1 MGKKVNPK
9 IFRIGITRTW
19 PSRWFGVGEKY
30 RRSVEQDVSVR
41 RFLTKHLREAGVD
54 RVIIERNADKIEI
67 NIHTAKPGLIIG
79 RGGTGIEDL
88 KKKIHSK
95 FLKNFRPGSI
105 KLNVME
111 ISRPNLSAQIV
122 LQSMAIDIEK
132 RMPFKRVM
140 KQAMNRGERAGALG
154 ARISAGGRLNGAEI
168 ARTEKLSSGKI
179 PLQTLRA
186 DIDYARGVAST
197 TYGAIGL
204 KVWIYKGYKFDK
216 SEEKKGEVVGGR
228 KNYSRKK

>member
-9 IFRIGITRTW
+9 IFRVGVTRTW
-19 PSRWFGVGEKY
+19 PSRWYKAGEKY
-30 RRSVEQDVSVR
+30 IRSIEQDVKVR
-41 RFLTKHLREAGVD
+41 RFLVKELREAGVD
-54 RVIIERNADKIEI
+54 EVVIKRNADKIEI

-79 RGGTGIEDL
+79 RGGTGIDDL
-88 KKKIHSK
+88 KKKIHSN
-95 FLKNFRPGSI
+95 FLKNFKPGDI

-111 ISRPNLSAQIV
+111 VSRPNLSAQIV
-122 LQSMAIDIEK
+122 LQSMAIEIEK

-140 KQAMNRGERAGALG
+140 KQAMSRIERAGALG
-154 ARISAGGRLNGAEI
+154 AKVSVSGRLNGAEI
-168 ARTEKLSSGKI
+168 ARCEKISTGKI

-186 DIDYARGVAST
+186 DIDYARGVANT

-216 SEEKKGEVVGGR
+216 ATEKKGEVVGKR
-228 KNYSRKK
+228 KA